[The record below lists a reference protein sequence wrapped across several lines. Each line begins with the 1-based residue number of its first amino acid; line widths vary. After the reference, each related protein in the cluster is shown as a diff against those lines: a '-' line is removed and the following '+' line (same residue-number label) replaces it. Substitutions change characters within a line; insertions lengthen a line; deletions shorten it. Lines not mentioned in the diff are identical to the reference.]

1 MLFKEFARM
10 PGDVLSRRQNF
21 ELYNLEHMR
30 LVEEL
35 KAHQAELENQ
45 NEKLR
50 RSESRLSGLSR
61 RFSDLYNFAPV
72 AYITFSST
80 GEIREL
86 NLKASSSLG
95 TVRSEEVGK
104 PFSAFVVP
112 RSFSA
117 FSQHLKDCLNS
128 FRSVR
133 TTLELMDYDDRIFEA
148 ELESIACRD
157 ERDGEI
163 LIRSMLRDVTEARK
177 SERELKAAR
186 DKAEAANVAKSQFL
200 ANMSH
205 EMRTPL
211 GVMLGFADLLLDS
224 YGQEDELK
232 EGLDAIR
239 RNGKHLLGL
248 IDDLLDIA
256 KVEAGQMQM
265 ELTQVDLKSELNNIV
280 NQFKFKCSEK
290 GIDLEIQASSS
301 LPDQITTDALRFRQI
316 LLNIL
321 SNALKFTASGSV
333 KVNVFLLPD
342 SALKTQFL
350 CLDITDSGCGITPE
364 QAKLL
369 FKPFAQA
376 DVSTS
381 RRFGGTGLGLSLARN
396 LAEALGGSLDLL
408 RSEVDFGS
416 TFRIKLPT
424 GHSYV
429 NHLATEVLNDESQI
443 FKDEQMGSL
452 EGLKVLV
459 VEDAQDNRLIISR
472 FLEHAGASV
481 QCVDDGEKGVE
492 FASSNE
498 YDIVLMDLRL
508 PVMDGYSASS
518 LLREKGCETPIIALS
533 ADINENDDEMAK
545 NKDFDA
551 YLSKPI
557 NWHKL
562 AGTIVRCR
570 SGRKHLH

>member
-1 MLFKEFARM
+1 MFFKEIARG
-10 PGDVLSRRQNF
+10 PGEILNRRSNY

-35 KAHQAELENQ
+35 RTHQAELETQ
-45 NEKLR
+45 NDELR
-50 RSESRLSGLSR
+50 RSESRLSGLTR
-61 RFSDLYNFAPV
+61 RFSDLYNFAPL
-72 AYITFSST
+72 AYMTLSAT

-86 NLKASSSLG
+86 NLKASSALATS
-95 TVRSEEVGK
+95 RNEAVGK

-112 RSFSA
+112 RSYAA
-117 FSQHLKDCLNS
+117 FHLHLKDAMNS
-128 FRSVR
+128 FQSVR
-133 TTLELMDYDDRIFEA
+133 ATLEIIDYEDRVFEA

-157 ERDGEI
+157 DRDGEV
-163 LIRSMLRDVTEARK
+163 LIRSMLRDVTEARAF
-177 SERELKAAR
+177 ERELKAAR
-186 DKAEAANVAKSQFL
+186 DKAEAASIAKNQFL

-211 GVMLGFADLLLDS
+211 GVILGLADLLMDNE
-224 YGQEDELK
+224 GDEAELK
-232 EGLDAIR
+232 EGLTAIR
-239 RNGKHLLGL
+239 RNGSHLLSL

-265 ELTQVDLKSELNNIV
+265 EMTRVDLNSEINDIV
-280 NQFKFKCSEK
+280 NQFQAKCLQK
-290 GIDLEIQASSS
+290 GIGLEIHSSNT
-301 LPDQITTDALRFRQI
+301 LPDHITTDAVRFRQI

-321 SNALKFTASGSV
+321 SNALKFTEQGSV
-333 KVNVFLLPD
+333 KVDVFMLPD
-342 SALKTQFL
+342 PMEQIQYL
-350 CLDITDSGCGITPE
+350 CMEVTDTGCGITEE

-408 RSEVDFGS
+408 RSEVNVGS

-424 GHSYV
+424 DFPMVHIETGEMSHKE
-429 NHLATEVLNDESQI
+429 LPPAPEVKIE
-443 FKDEQMGSL
+443 SL

-459 VEDAQDNRLIISR
+459 VEDADDNRLIISR
-472 FLEHAGASV
+472 FLEYAGASV
-481 QCVDDGEKGVE
+481 QCAENGQEGVDYANADD
-492 FASSNE
+492 
-498 YDIVLMDLRL
+498 YDVVLMDLRL
-508 PVMDGYSASS
+508 PIMDGYSASS
-518 LLREKGCETPIIALS
+518 LLREQGYEIPIIALS
-533 ADINENDDEMAK
+533 ADINGENDPIAD

-557 NWHKL
+557 NWGKL

-570 SGRKHLH
+570 SIRKHLH